1 MPHQAGRNSS
11 PDEFAKELAR
21 RLAATPP
28 PPDPGFS
35 WRDSVVVGRLISGG
49 VVALFAVVLVGLVFS
64 GVGWVL
70 SGDGEIEPE
79 VLSANVET
87 SSTQAG
93 ETPSTTTGDSSISDD
108 VESATTLPGELPPP
122 PVDNPSGVT
131 SVTLPE
137 ATTTTTAGSGETS
150 TTAPNATSTSV
161 ATTQPPASSTST
173 TAPPQTTTTLA
184 TTTTPPPPTTTLPPS
199 TTTTVEDTTTT
210 TIEDTT
216 TTTCGNQGQGRG
228 NC

>member
-1 MPHQAGRNSS
+1 MPHPAGRNSS
-11 PDEFAKELAR
+11 PEEFAKELAR

-35 WRDSVVVGRLISGG
+35 WRDSVLVGRLISGG
-49 VVALFAVVLVGLVFS
+49 VVALFAVVLVGLIFS
-64 GVGWVL
+64 GVGWVV

-87 SSTQAG
+87 SSTHAG

-122 PVDNPSGVT
+122 LVDNPSGVT

-137 ATTTTTAGSGETS
+137 ATTTSTAGSGG
-150 TTAPNATSTSV
+150 ATSTSV
-161 ATTQPPASSTST
+161 ATTQPPASSTPT
-173 TAPPQTTTTLA
+173 TAPPQTTTTVA

-216 TTTCGNQGQGRG
+216 TTTCGNNGQGRG